1 MAGYQTRLATFP
13 QRPYYD
19 DYDVNKKFLQVLF
32 RPGMPVQARELTQMQ
47 TILQDQ
53 IARLGG
59 HFFDNGS
66 KIIGGETSIK
76 QRIEYIKLD
85 SSVPSGIN
93 YNFIG
98 GTVRKGTLEAKI
110 THYIPSDTDSGDP
123 ATLYVE
129 YTSAEGDLS
138 TFNNSGIYNI
148 TITNGGSGYDS
159 IPTIT
164 FIGGGGT
171 GATAVATITAGVV
184 TNIVITNRGTGYTSA
199 PTISISSPTG
209 VGPITALAKT
219 TLVTENVTIEYQN
232 TETNLNETIT
242 YNISTDANTMGH
254 GALVFINDGIYFIN
268 GRFIVVDSQILIVS
282 KYIDIT
288 ANGNELPVGFLIN
301 ESIVTPEDD
310 SSLYDN
316 AIGATNETAP
326 GATRYK
332 IEAKLAIK
340 PDNDDVKNFIQ
351 IMVLK
356 EGVATTPQN
365 QTDYTPLFLEMF
377 ARRTYDEA
385 GDFIVNDFLLDV
397 KEHLNDGTNGGAYL
411 PGDGGLEPLISLTLD
426 PGKAYVRGYE
436 VETLT
441 PTKKVTD
448 KSRDIEGAKDI
459 FISNPYGNYLYVN
472 LAPGSLVFG
481 SPTTLTELTQLN
493 NGTITALKNSTGD
506 TIFNTILMG
515 IEPVIADYYKI
526 YFTQLT
532 PTTSNSRVID
542 IAYIDQ
548 SGKVALVEPPS
559 SSGVSPISVKQS
571 TLLYNIPLSY
581 VNNITST
588 VFRSFKKQ
596 TGTISGADVISLP
609 PDSTLQ
615 YVSDVN
621 AYTVIITGVG
631 YVRPILVNVSPTGA
645 ATLQFSSNYTANY
658 SIWANVGRKIYA
670 PRVKTL
676 TTATTAVT
684 NFTNNNTIKD
694 FKLDHVDIINLIYVK
709 IDGVNYTANFDLDN
723 GQRDNMYAYGRI
735 KVKAG
740 AFLPATG
747 NIEVSYNYYAHGA
760 GDFFTVDSYTALAY
774 KDIPYYNGTFLGNVI
789 DLRYSEYSA
798 SPNMPLVAPN
808 KDLIIDYTY
817 YLARRDIIVVDSKQ
831 NFSVLRGVPSLS
843 PVAPKGLDDAIT
855 LYELSIPAYTFKAS
869 DILVNKFNYK
879 RFTMKD
885 IANLERRIES
895 LEYYTQLSLLES
907 DIQGKE
913 FLDKFKNGFIVDNFE
928 SLTTGDVENPLHTIA
943 LDFNAGEMRAEAVT
957 KAVNVIATT
966 LTNCVNTNG
975 IITLPYTQVAYQ
987 EQKLASTIVRI
998 QPFAKFNWRGK
1009 VKLNPSFDNWIS
1021 YTQAPDLTLDGGY
1034 YPSTANQ
1041 SQVNNKV
1048 WDVAARIFVGNEA
1061 NNGQSGRVNI
1071 NTGGASSINDIGST
1085 SVSGRGLVSRTV
1097 TTVSTQTNYVGTRV
1111 VDIGAVPYIRSRWV
1125 EFTITGLKPNTTVIP
1140 YFDGVNVSTYC
1151 FLQHQPTFYGK
1162 WWNWFYYQNAWIQQ
1176 NSLGSKD
1183 VFISNGAG
1191 VVHGW
1196 FNIPNNAAVKFKTG
1210 VRKFTVCDRIENPT
1224 TSADGYYVANGTNI
1238 TLQNVFVTTHF
1249 VSRDTFWYDPVA
1261 QSFEVSNDEGIY
1273 ATSAD
1278 VFFGPEADDNPDI
1291 VTVQIRN
1298 MVNGYPGEHVVTSV
1312 DKHVSHGS
1320 LDATVYERF
1329 NFEYPVYLEPKKE
1342 YALVVITD
1350 STDLSLWVSELGQ
1363 KSVRPGDTISFSGEY
1378 INKQPYLG
1386 SLFKSQNNRTWTA
1399 EQAQDMKFVLN
1410 RAKFTVTDSAVAT
1423 FANSLSS
1430 TSANDLLGIKDDQSE
1445 ANIFKQA
1452 LSNNPFTVGF
1462 GPKLTLTNGG
1472 SGYTT
1477 LPTITVSETVGGPA
1491 NGTVVATLGT
1501 NVGVDDDKIVSI
1513 VFTPASP
1520 YSAAPVVTINNTGT
1534 GGDGLV
1540 ILSEYF
1546 PGNKVYVRH
1555 PNHGFKAG
1563 DTVTI
1568 TYPPQDV
1575 LSPTLVLG
1583 GFNTNDLH
1591 GTHTIT
1597 STTTDTYNITIATG
1611 TNTDTVDFGG
1621 GDGIVASQIVPYSYV
1636 RIMTDAIVLNNTHM
1650 NWKIQSR
1657 DYTSRYI
1664 DSYENG
1670 IAEGKVI
1677 DLGALKVV
1685 SGDDKQS
1692 LQLKAY
1698 FGTSTDYLSP
1708 LINEERVTVFTT
1720 VNRINSETDKRVD
1733 SLGNVD
1739 YKVNNSISRYA
1750 TKNVTLANPAN
1761 ELQVYIDVNL
1771 PTGSGVAVYC
1781 MVANEPVSV
1790 SNIIYDWHPMTL
1802 VQGGSYTD
1810 VDVFKEAKWVYESP
1824 VDFSNFVIKVVLS
1837 SSIAE
1842 GDTKFRTITPK
1853 CKRFRGIALKS

>member
-66 KIIGGETSIK
+66 KVIGGETSIK

-85 SSVPSGIN
+85 NSVPSGIN
-93 YNFIG
+93 YNFVG
-98 GTVRKGTLEAKI
+98 GTVRKNILGSTLEAKI
-110 THYIPSDTDSGDP
+110 IHYIPADTTTGDP
-123 ATLYVE
+123 ATIYVE

-138 TFNNSGIYNI
+138 TFNNSGVYNV
-148 TITNGGSGYDS
+148 TITNGGSGYTS
-159 IPTIT
+159 APTIT

-171 GATAVATITAGVV
+171 GATAVATIAATAVSD
-184 TNIVITNRGTGYTSA
+184 IIITNRGTGYTSA
-199 PTISISSPTG
+199 PTISISAPTG
-209 VGPITALAKT
+209 LGPITATAET
-219 TLVTENVTIEYQN
+219 TLITEDIVITYQN
-232 TETNLNETIT
+232 TETNLTETIN
-242 YNISTDANTMGH
+242 YNISANADTMGH

-268 GRFIVVDSQILIVS
+268 GRFVVIDSQILVVS

-310 SSLYDN
+310 NSLYDN

-332 IEAKLAIK
+332 MEAKLAIK
-340 PDNDDVKNFIQ
+340 PADSEIKNFIQ

-356 EGVATTPQN
+356 GGEATTPPN

-397 KEHLNDGTNGGAYL
+397 KEHLNDGSNGGAYL
-411 PGDGGLEPLISLTLD
+411 AGDGGQEPLISLALD

-441 PTKKVTD
+441 PTKKTTD
-448 KSRDIEGAKDI
+448 KSRDTDGAKDI

-472 LAPGSLVFG
+472 LTPGSTVFG
-481 SPTTLTELTQLN
+481 APTTLTELTHLN
-493 NGTITALKNSTGD
+493 NNTITELKNSTGV
-506 TIFNTILMG
+506 TIFTTILMG

-532 PTTSNSRVID
+532 PKLPNSRVID

-548 SGKVALVEPPS
+548 SGKVALVVPP
-559 SSGVSPISVKQS
+559 SSGVSSVSVSQPS
-571 TLLYNIPLSY
+571 LLYNIPLSY

-588 VFRSFKKQ
+588 VFRGFKNQ

-615 YVSDVN
+615 YISDVN

-645 ATLQFSSNYTANY
+645 AILQFSSNYTGNY

-670 PRVKTL
+670 PKVKTL

-723 GQRDNMYAYGRI
+723 GQRDNMYAYGKI
-735 KVKAG
+735 KAKAG

-747 NIEVSYNYYAHGA
+747 NIEVSYTYYQHGA
-760 GDFFTVDSYTALAY
+760 GDFFTVDSYTTLAY
-774 KDIPYYNGTFLGNVI
+774 EDIPFYNDTFLGNVI

-798 SPNMPLVAPN
+798 SANMPLVAPN

-817 YLARRDIIVVDSKQ
+817 YLARRDIIVVDSKR

-885 IANLERRIES
+885 IANLEKRIES

-943 LDFNAGEMRAEAVT
+943 LDFTAGEMRAEAVT
-957 KAVNVIATT
+957 KAVNVITT
-966 LTNCVNTNG
+966 SLSNCVNTNG
-975 IITLPYTQVAYQ
+975 IITLPYTEVAYQ
-987 EQKLASTIVRI
+987 QQQLASTTVRI
-998 QPFAKFNWRGK
+998 QPFAKFNWNGK

-1034 YPSTANQ
+1034 FPSTANR
-1041 SQVNNKV
+1041 SQVNNKI
-1048 WDVAARIFVGNEA
+1048 WDVAAKIFVGLET

-1071 NTGGASSINDIGST
+1071 NAGGASSVNDIGST
-1085 SVSGRGLVSRTV
+1085 SVSGRGLISRTV
-1097 TTVSTQTNYVGTRV
+1097 TSVSTQTNYVGTRV

-1151 FLQHQPTFYGK
+1151 FKTQPQATYGQYF
-1162 WWNWFYYQNAWIQQ
+1162 NWFFYNNEWRGQET
-1176 NSLGSKD
+1176 SGSTD
-1183 VFISNGAG
+1183 VFVSNGAG

-1196 FNIPNNAAVKFKTG
+1196 FNIPNNSRVKFKTG
-1210 VRKFTVCDRIENPT
+1210 VRKFAVYDTLENPT
-1224 TSADGYYVANGTNI
+1224 TSADGYYVANGTNMAV
-1238 TLQNVFVTTHF
+1238 QHVFVTTHF

-1261 QSFEVSNDEGIY
+1261 QSFEVFNDEGIY

-1278 VFFGPEADDNPDI
+1278 IFFGPEADVNNDM

-1298 MVNGYPGEHVVTSV
+1298 MINGYPGEHVVTSV

-1363 KSVRPGDTISFSGEY
+1363 KSVRPGDTTSFSGEY

-1386 SLFKSQNNRTWTA
+1386 SLFKSQNNKTWTA

-1423 FANSLSS
+1423 FANSLAS
-1430 TSANDLLGIKDDQSE
+1430 TSANELLGIKDDQSE

-1452 LSNNPFTVGF
+1452 LSNNPFTVGY

-1472 SGYTT
+1472 SGYTI
-1477 LPTITVSETVGGPA
+1477 PPVIIVSETIGGPA
-1491 NGTVVATLGT
+1491 NGTVVATLG
-1501 NVGVDDDKIVSI
+1501 VGDDADKVVSI
-1513 VFTPASP
+1513 VFSGYTP
-1520 YSAAPVVTINNTGT
+1520 YSAPPVVTINHN
-1534 GGDGLV
+1534 GGSGLV
-1540 ILSEYF
+1540 LLSEYF

-1563 DTVTI
+1563 DSVTI

-1650 NWKIQSR
+1650 NWKILSR
-1657 DYTSRYI
+1657 DYASRYI

-1733 SLGNVD
+1733 SLDNID

-1750 TKNVTLANPAN
+1750 TKNVTLTNPAN

-1771 PTGSGVAVYC
+1771 PTGSGVTVYC

-1790 SNIIYDWHPMTL
+1790 SNVIYDWHPMTL
-1802 VQGGSYTD
+1802 VQGGAYTD

-1824 VDFSNFVIKVVLS
+1824 VDFNNFVIKVVLS

-1842 GDTKFRTITPK
+1842 GDTKFRTITPR
-1853 CKRFRGIALKS
+1853 CKRFRGIALKT

>member
-1 MAGYQTRLATFP
+1 MAGYQTRLAPFQ

-85 SSVPSGIN
+85 PNTAPSSAN
-93 YNFIG
+93 HNFIG
-98 GTVRKGTLEAKI
+98 GTIEKGTLKANI
-110 THYIPSDTDSGDP
+110 THYIAAENNDP
-123 ATLYVE
+123 ATVYVE
-129 YTSAEGDLS
+129 YISAEGDLNS
-138 TFNNSGIYNI
+138 FSNSGIYDI
-148 TITNGGSGYDS
+148 TITNGGSGYNS
-159 IPTIT
+159 IPTIN
-164 FIGGGGT
+164 FIGGGGS
-171 GATAVATITAGVV
+171 GAAAVATINGGAV
-184 TNIVITNRGTGYTSA
+184 TDIVITNRGTGYTSA
-199 PTISISSPTG
+199 PVVSISAPTG
-209 VGPITALAKT
+209 SGPITALAT
-219 TLVTENVTIEYQN
+219 ATLVTENVTISCEN
-232 TETNLNETIT
+232 TDNNIIEVSS
-242 YNISTDANTMGH
+242 YNISTEPDTIGH

-268 GRFIVVDSQILIVS
+268 GRFVVVDSQILIVS
-282 KYIDIT
+282 KYVDIT

-301 ESIVTPEDD
+301 ESVVTPEDD
-310 SSLYDN
+310 FSLYDN

-340 PDNDDVKNFIQ
+340 PNDETVKDFIQ
-351 IMVLK
+351 IMALK
-356 EGVATTPQN
+356 EGEATTPQN

-397 KEHLNDGTNGGAYL
+397 KEHLNDGTNGGANL
-411 PGDGGLEPLISLTLD
+411 PGDGGQEPLISLTLD
-426 PGKAYVRGYE
+426 PGKAFVRGYE
-436 VETLT
+436 VETNK
-441 PTKKVTD
+441 PTKRTTD
-448 KSRDIEGAKDI
+448 KSRDIDNAKDI

-472 LAPGSLVFG
+472 LTPGTTVFG
-481 SPTTLTELTQLN
+481 SPTTLTELTQFN
-493 NGTITALKNSTGD
+493 NTTTTQLMNSSGNV
-506 TIFNTILMG
+506 IFTTILMG
-515 IEPVIADYYKI
+515 IEPVIGDYYKI
-526 YFTQLT
+526 YFTRLT
-532 PTTSNSRVID
+532 PSLPNSRVAD
-542 IAYIDQ
+542 IAYINQ
-548 SGKVALVEPPS
+548 SSKLALVATP
-559 SSGVSPISVKQS
+559 SSGVPAVNVSQS
-571 TLLYNIPLSY
+571 TLLYDIPLSY
-581 VNNITST
+581 VNNITSS
-588 VFRSFKKQ
+588 VFRTFKNQ
-596 TGTISGADVISLP
+596 TGTISSSNIISLP

-615 YVSDVN
+615 YVSDVS
-621 AYTVIITGVG
+621 AYTVIIDGQG
-631 YVRPILVNVSPTGA
+631 YVRPLLVNVSPTGA
-645 ATLQFSSNYTANY
+645 ATLQFANSYTGNY

-670 PRVKTL
+670 PKVKTS
-676 TTATTAVT
+676 TVGTTAVT
-684 NFTNNNTIKD
+684 NFTNNETIKD

-709 IDGVNYTANFDLDN
+709 IDGVDYTVNFDLDN

-735 KVKAG
+735 KVKPG
-740 AFLPATG
+740 VFLPATG
-747 NIEVSYNYYAHGA
+747 NIQVSYNYYNHGA

-774 KDIPYYNGTFLGNVI
+774 KDIPSYNGVFLGNVI
-789 DLRYSEYSA
+789 DLRYSEFA
-798 SPNMPLVAPN
+798 GAAMPLVAPY

-817 YLARRDIIVVDSKQ
+817 YLSRRDIIVVDSKS

-843 PVAPKGLDDAIT
+843 PAAPKGLNDAIT

-869 DILVNKFNYK
+869 DILVHKFNYK

-885 IANLERRIES
+885 IANLEKRIES
-895 LEYYTQLSLLES
+895 LEYYTQLSLLEA

-975 IITLPYTQVAYQ
+975 IITLPYTEVAYQ

-998 QPFAKFNWRGK
+998 QPFAKFNWNGI

-1034 YPSTANQ
+1034 FPATTNQ

-1048 WDVAARIFVGNEA
+1048 WDVAARIFVGNEV

-1071 NTGGASSINDIGST
+1071 NAGGASSINDIGST
-1085 SVSGRGLVSRTV
+1085 SVRGRVGRGIRRDIVS
-1097 TTVSTQTNYVGTRV
+1097 VSTQTNFVGTRV

-1125 EFTITGLKPNTTVIP
+1125 EFTVTGLKPNTKVIP

-1151 FLQHQPTFYGK
+1151 FKTHPQTYYGR
-1162 WWNWFYYQNAWIQQ
+1162 WWNWFYYNNNWSWQAT
-1176 NSLGSKD
+1176 SGSTD

-1196 FNIPNNAAVKFKTG
+1196 FNIPNNSSIKFKTG
-1210 VRKFTVCDRIENPT
+1210 VRKFAVYDQLENPT
-1224 TSADGYYVANGTNI
+1224 TSAVGDYVANGTNI

-1249 VSRDTFWYDPVA
+1249 VRRDTIWYDPVA
-1261 QSFEVSNDEGIY
+1261 QSFEVFNDEGIF

-1278 VFFGPEADDNPDI
+1278 IFFGPEASRAPDI

-1298 MVNGYPGEHVVTSV
+1298 MINGYPGEHVVTRV
-1312 DKHVSHGS
+1312 AKYVNVGS
-1320 LDATVYERF
+1320 QDATAAVRF

-1342 YALVVITD
+1342 YALVVITN

-1363 KSVRPGDTISFSGEY
+1363 KSVRPGDTIDFSGEY

-1399 EQAQDMKFVLN
+1399 EQSQDMKFVLN

-1423 FANSLSS
+1423 FANSLSA
-1430 TSANDLLGIKDDQSE
+1430 TAANDLLGIKDDQSE

-1452 LSNNPFTVGF
+1452 LDNNPFSVGY

-1472 SGYTT
+1472 SGYTSP
-1477 LPTITVSETVGGPA
+1477 PTIEVRETIGGPT
-1491 NGTVVATLGT
+1491 NGTAIATLGT
-1501 NVGVDDDKIVSI
+1501 NVGVDDDKVVSI
-1513 VFTPASP
+1513 VFSPSTPYTAP
-1520 YSAAPVVTINNTGT
+1520 PVVTITNHNTGS
-1534 GGDGLV
+1534 GLI

-1563 DTVTI
+1563 DMVTI

-1583 GFNTNDLH
+1583 EFNTNDLH

-1597 STTTDTYNITIATG
+1597 STTTDTYNIVISTG
-1611 TNTDTVDFGG
+1611 SNTETVDFGG

-1636 RIMTDAIVLNNTHM
+1636 RIMTDAIVLNGTYM
-1650 NWKIQSR
+1650 DWKIQSR
-1657 DYTSRYI
+1657 DYNTRYI

-1685 SGDDKQS
+1685 TGDDKQS
-1692 LQLKAY
+1692 LQLKSY
-1698 FGTSTDYLSP
+1698 FGTTTDYLSP

-1720 VNRINSETDKRVD
+1720 VNRINSSTDSRVD
-1733 SLGNVD
+1733 SLGNID

-1750 TKNVTLANPAN
+1750 TKNVTLANPAS

-1771 PTGSGVAVYC
+1771 PTGSAVTLYC

-1790 SNIIYDWHPMTL
+1790 SNVIYDWHPMTL

-1824 VDFSNFVIKVVLS
+1824 VDFSNFVIKAVLS
-1837 SSIAE
+1837 SSILE
-1842 GDTKFRTITPK
+1842 GDSKFRTVTPK
-1853 CKRFRGIALKS
+1853 CKRFRCIALKT